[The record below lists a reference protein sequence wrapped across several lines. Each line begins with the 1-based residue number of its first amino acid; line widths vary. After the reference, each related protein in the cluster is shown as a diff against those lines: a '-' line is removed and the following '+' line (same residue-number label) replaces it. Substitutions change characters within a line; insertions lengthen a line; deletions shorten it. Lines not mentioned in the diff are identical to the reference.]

1 MEMETEIDLR
11 EYLKIIRQRFWVV
24 VLVTV
29 MAVAISGV
37 LSTFV
42 VTPTYEAST
51 SLVVRQ
57 EYTEL
62 DEYNALM
69 LNRQMVSTY
78 SELVK
83 SRRVSEQVIDRL
95 ELDMNYEQLTKSVS
109 VVQVKNTEMFK
120 IIVQERDKERAEDI
134 AKAYTEVFSEVLK
147 GMGIAVDVVVV
158 DQAKALESP
167 VKPNRVL
174 NLVIALV
181 FGLMIGIF
189 LVFLLVYFDT
199 SIKNEK
205 DVQRYLDLPV
215 LADVPNMDD

>member
-1 MEMETEIDLR
+1 METEIDLR

>member
-1 MEMETEIDLR
+1 METEIDLR

-120 IIVQERDKERAEDI
+120 IIVQDRDKERAEDI

-174 NLVIALV
+174 NLAIALV

-189 LVFLLVYFDT
+189 LVFLLAYFDT
-199 SIKNEK
+199 SMKNEK